1 MSASSRFAS
10 PTSGFDVDELL
21 GQLRKIFW
29 LSLGLAVVLHL
40 LLVAIDPFKEQAA
53 KAPKPL
59 TTKFIKRE
67 PRLTKPLEL
76 RKIPQPK
83 RKMVKREVKLA
94 AARMDQ
100 VQATASFN
108 TGAVVGRVSSPGVN
122 FSRAAAVSTLD
133 LEPRGLTAASL
144 AGTRAPENKVDMA
157 LEMLD
162 IRSMDTGRYRA
173 MVVQDPN
180 NRQNLTGF
188 VRLAYVT
195 SARAVSAGVTG
206 MGQLKMSETDLIRDM
221 LNNYTGIQADFL
233 GSITFDDERL
243 LEVPI
248 ILPEGRGLMGELP
261 GAPNESELE
270 ALSRYLMSGGFI
282 IGSCIAD
289 AGGRGSQSQGV
300 KENGAIGL
308 MAIWDEAVEKYG
320 GLSEGTDYWVE
331 RIPEDHPIYTSYFD
345 LGGGVP
351 SGYDPNLGSG
361 KQGIKSWNVLFGY
374 YIKDRLIGVTP
385 SQDWGWR
392 NHEKSGDATRQLQ
405 MAVNIIVYALT
416 QEGSMTQRL
425 MQMVN

>member
-1 MSASSRFAS
+1 MELSSRFAS

-108 TGAVVGRVSSPGVN
+108 TGAVIGQVANPGVAL
-122 FSRAAAVSTLD
+122 SRASTFSTAN
-133 LEPRGLTAASL
+133 LEPRAISPELLSGS
-144 AGTRAPENKVDMA
+144 RAPENKIDMA
-157 LEMLD
+157 LEMMD
-162 IRSMDTGRYRA
+162 VNSMDTGRYRA

-180 NRQNLTGF
+180 DRQSVTGF
-188 VRLAYVT
+188 VRFAHVQ
-195 SARAVSAGVTG
+195 SARSIEFGGGGINSFAIDEV
-206 MGQLKMSETDLIRDM
+206 RDA
-221 LNNYTGIQADFL
+221 LNEYTGIKAEYD
-233 GSITFDDERL
+233 GNITYDDSRL
-243 LEVPI
+243 MEIPI
-248 ILPEGRGLMGELP
+248 IFSGG
-261 GAPNESELE
+261 GANESELE
-270 ALSRYLMSGGFI
+270 MIARYLLAGGFVF
-282 IGSCIAD
+282 
-289 AGGRGSQSQGV
+289 GGI
-300 KENGAIGL
+300 NF
-308 MAIWDEAVEKYG
+308 EALEKYG
-320 GLSEGTDYWVE
+320 GLTSGRDFWAE
-331 RIPEDHPIYTSYFD
+331 RLPDDHPVFSSFFD
-345 LGGGVP
+345 LRGGAP
-351 SGYDPNLGSG
+351 SSYQGGSLASG
-361 KQGIKSWNVLFGY
+361 KQGIHSWNRTTGY
-374 YIKDRLIGVTP
+374 FVKGRLAGINFSWGTGIGNRREKEA
-385 SQDWGWR
+385 GR
-392 NHEKSGDATRQLQ
+392 NRQLV
-405 MAVNIIVYALT
+405 VNTMIYALT